1 MVCHFIIQLCLHSLM
16 FTHTYEDIT
25 ETLKSY
31 ECLNILWRFVRNI
44 TFENSRNYPCLAR
57 SCTWYELSQFSWW
70 FQFWNFIASPNE
82 FSTNKNSRHLNEKR
96 KKKYCFHTIR
106 KKYVQSFYLRFLLP
120 FALPCDLELY
130 SFLDRFQSQKFLCH
144 PQDQIGPEYPTLCLN
159 HY

>member
-96 KKKYCFHTIR
+96 KKKYIVSIL
-106 KKYVQSFYLRFLLP
+106 YVKNTCKAFTYASCSRL
-120 FALPCDLELY
+120 
-130 SFLDRFQSQKFLCH
+130 LCH
-144 PQDQIGPEYPTLCLN
+144 VILN
-159 HY
+159 CIHFWIVFNLKNFYVIPKIKLGQNILHYV